1 MKKTYITPETC
12 AINLETAE
20 VLAGSV
26 LNGAGGENTNISVSD
41 EEADE
46 FRSQKRGWSSDL
58 WNN

>member
-41 EEADE
+41 EAADE

>member
-41 EEADE
+41 EAADE
-46 FRSQKRGWSSDL
+46 FRSQKRGWNSDL

>member
-26 LNGAGGENTNISVSD
+26 LNEAGGENTNISVSD
-41 EEADE
+41 EAADE
-46 FRSQKRGWSSDL
+46 FRSQKRGWNSDL